1 MALGDIS
8 KAPDRTEY
16 SPVTQNTSEESINGN
31 GFVESDVALISRNK
45 KPTQFSNLQKYGTLL
60 VLFAINMLN
69 YMDRFT
75 IVGVLAAVKS
85 EFQIDNKRA
94 GLLQTAFM
102 ISYMCLSPLVG
113 YMGDRYNR
121 KVIIL
126 LGTLFWVF
134 AVFFSSF
141 ISGPQN
147 FWWFV
152 ATRCLVGIGEASYS
166 CIAPTIITDMFEPER
181 RNNAVS
187 FFVVAIPVGS
197 GVGFIAGSQMVNL
210 AKKMGWGGWEW
221 SLRATPPLG
230 LLCVLLLW
238 IIMPRNIPRGSSDG
252 VMNEKDTG
260 YAEDLKYLMRNRS
273 WCRITAGFIGV
284 SFSIGALSYWFPQFI
299 ASAYVLR
306 GDIPPCVTS
315 DCEYSDIMF
324 KFGLITTISGLGGV
338 AIGLFSSNK
347 LKSIPDRPKTGDA
360 EICGI
365 GQFVLGFFTFVA
377 LISCLKSKDLTWFC
391 GFTAL
396 IGGCV
401 NWALMVNMTMETC
414 VPKRRATANALQM
427 FLGHALG
434 DAISPA
440 LIGFMA
446 DGLTEAQGF
455 TADNEPFLLGYKALQ
470 YSMLMCPLMSLFGGA
485 MFLWTG
491 LSMVKDREDVERYIR
506 AGGDESALMSGE
518 TSRTSSSN
526 DSHNSASIIRRR

>member
-1 MALGDIS
+1 
-8 KAPDRTEY
+8 
-16 SPVTQNTSEESINGN
+16 
-31 GFVESDVALISRNK
+31 
-45 KPTQFSNLQKYGTLL
+45 
-60 VLFAINMLN
+60 
-69 YMDRFT
+69 
-75 IVGVLAAVKS
+75 
-85 EFQIDNKRA
+85 
-94 GLLQTAFM
+94 
-102 ISYMCLSPLVG
+102 
-113 YMGDRYNR
+113 
-121 KVIIL
+121 
-126 LGTLFWVF
+126 
-134 AVFFSSF
+134 
-141 ISGPQN
+141 
-147 FWWFV
+147 
-152 ATRCLVGIGEASYS
+152 
-166 CIAPTIITDMFEPER
+166 
-181 RNNAVS
+181 
-187 FFVVAIPVGS
+187 
-197 GVGFIAGSQMVNL
+197 MVNL

-260 YAEDLKYLMRNRS
+260 YAEDLKYLLRNRS

-306 GDIPPCVTS
+306 GDIEPCITS

-377 LISCLKSKDLTWFC
+377 LISCLKSSDLTWFC

-446 DGLTEAQGF
+446 DGLTEARGF

-506 AGGDESALMSGE
+506 AGGDESALMSGD

-526 DSHNSASIIRRR
+526 DSHNSASFTRRR